1 MEKQLRGYIKKGKL
15 GRYYKK
21 TKTYLQFKKL
31 SKLAKTGSSRK
42 VLAYAFELLESHRA
56 FGYHWKAHY
65 TRTII
70 KAIFKEE
77 QNAKKI

>member
-42 VLAYAFELLESHRA
+42 VLAYAFEILERHRA
-56 FGYHWKAHY
+56 FGYHWKSFYA
-65 TRTII
+65 RDII

-77 QNAKKI
+77 RVKK